1 MEVVMK
7 KKLFLGALIGV
18 MLLSVTGCGNSGTIL
33 TCTMEDSSD
42 GTTMTQEWNVSFEN
56 DIATK
61 MTSITKIEVNDEYEE
76 QLDQIEESLKE
87 TDLQQTEGMKESF
100 ERDGNI
106 LTMTVEADVTKM
118 TEEEK
123 DDFGFSD
130 NDDNSYDTVKENLES
145 EGYTCK

>member
-1 MEVVMK
+1 
-7 KKLFLGALIGV
+7 

-87 TDLQQTEGMKESF
+87 TDLQTNRGNEGIFRK
-100 ERDGNI
+100 RW
-106 LTMTVEADVTKM
+106 KH
-118 TEEEK
+118 
-123 DDFGFSD
+123 
-130 NDDNSYDTVKENLES
+130 SYHDS
-145 EGYTCK
+145 RSRCH